1 MRAHISNSM
10 YGVLD
15 YAAQPAA
22 MLLAAPILLHRLG
35 VASYGVWL
43 IASAAV
49 GAGSIVSSGFG
60 DAVIQRVAALRA
72 TGDVR
77 SIRQVVANL
86 LTINLVLSG
95 ILAIFLWVGV
105 PFVTGRV
112 THFDPSLRESCVW
125 SLRIGALLMMLKS
138 IESVF
143 ICAQRAFE
151 EYGPAVRI
159 AIATRLFTMLAAVGL
174 ALSGHGVPALMLATA
189 GLTALGA
196 AVQGAALRRHLG
208 GDLGG
213 GLFKP
218 AFDRATLVELGSF
231 GGFTWLQ
238 AVSGVLFSQAD
249 RLLLGTVLGASAV
262 SYYGICV
269 QMAQPIHGLTAA
281 GLHFLFPHLAL
292 RFASGKLAALR
303 HPVYSAMAVNALL
316 TAIFTAGLMLFGPRL
331 LWLWMGRA
339 FAEHADGLLVVLAAG
354 FGLLALNVTGHYA
367 MLAMGNARLVTA
379 LNVAGGVAMLLA
391 MVAWVPG
398 HGVSGAA
405 WARLCYGP
413 ITCLIY
419 LPLLRSLR
427 NAPATQL
434 PVCLENAVQ
443 EGV

>member
-1 MRAHISNSM
+1 MRTHLSNAM
-10 YGVLD
+10 YSVLD
-15 YAAQPAA
+15 YVAQPAA

-60 DAVIQRVAALRA
+60 DAVIQRVATLRA
-72 TGDVR
+72 TGDVGGM
-77 SIRQVVANL
+77 RQAVANL
-86 LTINLVLSG
+86 LAINLVLSG
-95 ILAIFLWVGV
+95 ALAILLWAAV

-112 THFDPSLRESCVW
+112 THFDPSLREDCVG

-143 ICAQRAFE
+143 LCAQRAFE
-151 EYGPAVRI
+151 QYGPAVRI
-159 AIATRLFTMLAAVGL
+159 AIATRLVTTLVAVGL
-174 ALSGHGVPALMLATA
+174 ALRGNGVPALMLATSA
-189 GLTALGA
+189 LTAMGA
-196 AVQGAALRRHLG
+196 AIQGAALRRHLG
-208 GDLGG
+208 S

-249 RLLLGTVLGASAV
+249 RLLLGIFLGASSV

-292 RFASGKLAALR
+292 RFASGKLAAVR
-303 HPVYSAMAVNALL
+303 RPVYSAMVVNVVLAVV
-316 TAIFTAGLMLFGPRL
+316 FTGVPMLFGPKL
-331 LWLWMGRA
+331 LEFWMGGS
-339 FAEHADGLLVVLAAG
+339 FADHADGLLAVLAAG

-367 MLAMGNARLVTA
+367 MLALGKVRLVTA
-379 LNVAGGVAMLLA
+379 WNVAGGVAMLLA
-391 MVAWVPG
+391 MAAWVPG
-398 HGVSGAA
+398 RGVSGAA

-419 LPLLRSLR
+419 WPLLRILR
-427 NAPATQL
+427 NAPATKL
-434 PVCLENAVQ
+434 PVRLENAVR